1 MSPRR
6 SAVNL
11 RQGYL
16 LGVGSNVNPQRNAL
30 RIIDCLRQ
38 RFAEVLISRFHETAP
53 VGMDSNHR
61 FINFCAF
68 VATRL
73 GPLACKQACVE
84 IEIALG
90 RDRTHPASKTRDRT
104 ADIDLLMQ
112 VGPDGSRILL
122 EPIAPYL
129 AEPAAEILKLL

>member
-1 MSPRR
+1 M
-6 SAVNL
+6 VNH

-16 LGVGSNVNPQRNAL
+16 LGVGTNLDPQRNAL

-38 RFAEVLISRFHETAP
+38 RFGEVLLSGLHETAP
-53 VGMDSNHR
+53 VGMDSDRR

-68 VATRL
+68 VATAL
-73 GPLACKQACVE
+73 EPGACKQACVE

-90 RDRTHPASKTRDRT
+90 RDRAHPASKTRDRP
-104 ADIDLLMQ
+104 ADIDLLIR
-112 VGPDGSRILL
+112 VGPEGSLIEL

-129 AEPAAEILKLL
+129 AEPAAELMPTLQSM